1 MTRPQRRVAGGL
13 ALLAGLILLSVAADA
28 RGQGAKKS
36 DAVVKASAE
45 ATRPDADGKQTVTL
59 TLTVESPWHLYAN
72 PVGLDDLADAQTTVT
87 VTNKNKPEV
96 LKTTYPPG
104 KLVKDAVVGDYK
116 VYEGTA
122 TIKLE
127 LRRAR
132 GDTGPVELAVKL
144 QACNDRTCLL
154 PATLKVTAE

>member
-1 MTRPQRRVAGGL
+1 MTQLRGRVCGGL
-13 ALLAGLILLSVAADA
+13 ALLAGLTLLAAGADA
-28 RGQGAKKS
+28 RAQGAKKS

-59 TLTVESPWHLYAN
+59 KLTVERPWHLYAN

-96 LKTTYPPG
+96 LKTAYPAG
-104 KLVKDAVVGDYK
+104 KVVKDEVVGNYK
-116 VYEGTA
+116 VYEDTV

-127 LRRAR
+127 LRRAK